1 MTMALAPQYDL
12 FEDLAITEL
21 KAEIAAERES
31 KRKMQKKLFAQMGDM
46 TKMLFELYARIEQ
59 LESQKDRQFES

>member
-1 MTMALAPQYDL
+1 MAAAPQFDL
-12 FEDLAITEL
+12 FEDIAISEL

-46 TKMLFELYARIEQ
+46 TKMLFELYARIEL
-59 LESQKDRQFES
+59 LEGAKDKQYDISQ

>member
-1 MTMALAPQYDL
+1 MSLAPQYDL
-12 FEDLAITEL
+12 FEDIVISEL

-59 LESQKDRQFES
+59 LEGKRNEHI